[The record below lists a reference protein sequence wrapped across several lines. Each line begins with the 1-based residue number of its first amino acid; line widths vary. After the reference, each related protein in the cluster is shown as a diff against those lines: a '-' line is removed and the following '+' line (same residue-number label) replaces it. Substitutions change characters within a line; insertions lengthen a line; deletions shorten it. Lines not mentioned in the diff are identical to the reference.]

1 MIRKSLISVVQK
13 SDWTRKDY
21 VTSGE
26 SQKSYEENCK
36 VNENLDYKRKTPVD
50 LGGRG
55 KHNRINL

>member
-1 MIRKSLISVVQK
+1 MSVVQK
-13 SDWTRKDY
+13 SDWTTKDY

-26 SQKSYEENCK
+26 SQKSYEENWE
-36 VNENLDYKRKTPVD
+36 VHENLDYKRQTPVD